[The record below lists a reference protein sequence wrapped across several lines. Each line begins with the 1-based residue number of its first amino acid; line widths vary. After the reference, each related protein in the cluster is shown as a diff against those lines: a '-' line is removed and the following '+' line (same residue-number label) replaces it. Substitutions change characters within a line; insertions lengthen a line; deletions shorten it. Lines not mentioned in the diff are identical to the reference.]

1 MPDPEKLPM
10 HIDQSLSYDDV
21 LLLPRYSDFT
31 PEQANVHST
40 LVADV
45 RLNIPIVSAAMDTV
59 TEADLAIAL
68 ALQGGTGVIHSN
80 MSPEEQASHV
90 TTVKRFLNWVIEGPV
105 VVRED
110 QSVAEAAEVMD
121 EYGVSGL
128 PVLNGEKLV
137 GILTSRDMRF
147 CRDISLKVRDVMTP
161 EPVVEVGNPHID
173 SAKEKFDAHKIE
185 KLPVVDGEGRL
196 TGLIT
201 VKDIEKHE
209 QFPHAATDPAGRLLV
224 GAALPPSEIE
234 QRMPLL
240 RDARVD
246 FVVVDT
252 AHGHSRNVLAAV
264 ETLRKEYATPVIGG
278 NVATREGTRRLIG
291 AGAQAV
297 KVGVGPGSIC
307 TTRVVAGIG
316 VPQLSAVMWAA
327 EVAREQGV
335 PVIADGGIKYSGDIT
350 KALAAGASSVMIGSL
365 FAGLKEAP
373 GQEIIYEGR
382 IFKTY
387 RGMGSIGA
395 MKRGSGKR
403 YQASENDEMVP
414 EGVEGRVPYRGELA
428 PYVHQLVTGLRKGMG
443 YCGAKTLAELRETAQ
458 FIQISPAGLREGHVH
473 DVTIMQ
479 EPPNYSR

>member
-1 MPDPEKLPM
+1 MQIE
-10 HIDQSLSYDDV
+10 QSLSYDDV
-21 LLLPRYSDFT
+21 LLLPQYSDFA
-31 PEQANVHST
+31 PEDAEVATT
-40 LVADV
+40 LVGDV
-45 RLNIPIVSAAMDTV
+45 KLNIPILSAAMDTV

-68 ALQGGTGVIHSN
+68 ALQGGAGVIHSN
-80 MSPEEQASHV
+80 LTAEDQAAQV
-90 TTVKRFLNWVIEGPV
+90 KMVKRYLNWVIEGPV
-105 VVRED
+105 VVRAE
-110 QSVAEAAEVMD
+110 QSVAEAADVMD

-128 PVLNGEKLV
+128 PVLSGEKLV

-147 CRDISLKVRDVMTP
+147 CRDMALKVRDVMTAD
-161 EPVVEVGNPHID
+161 PVVEVGNPHID
-173 SAKEKFDAHKIE
+173 SAKEKFDTHKIE
-185 KLPVVDGEGRL
+185 KLPVVDRDGRL

-201 VKDIEKHE
+201 VKDMEKHD
-209 QFPHAATDPAGRLLV
+209 QFPRAATDPAGRLLV
-224 GAALPPSEIE
+224 GAALPPTEVDA
-234 QRMPLL
+234 RMPLL

-252 AHGHSRNVLAAV
+252 AHGHSKNVLDAV
-264 ETLRKEYATPVIGG
+264 EKLRKHYEVPVIGG
-278 NVATREGTRRLIG
+278 NVATREGTRRLIE

-327 EVAREQGV
+327 EAARGADI

-350 KALAAGASSVMIGSL
+350 KALAAGASTVMVGSL
-365 FAGLKEAP
+365 FAGLREAP

-403 YQASENDEMVP
+403 YQASAEEEMVP
-414 EGVEGRVPYRGELA
+414 EGVEGRVAYRGELA

-443 YCGAKTLAELRETAQ
+443 YCGTRTLKELRETAQ
-458 FIQISPAGLREGHVH
+458 FIQISSAGLREGHVH
-473 DVTIMQ
+473 DVSIMQ

>member
-1 MPDPEKLPM
+1 MN
-10 HIDQSLSYDDV
+10 ITQSLSYDDV
-21 LLLPRYSDFT
+21 LLLPQYSDFV
-31 PEQANVHST
+31 PDQADVKTT
-40 LVADV
+40 LVDDV
-45 RLNIPIVSAAMDTV
+45 RLNVPIVSAAMDTV

-80 MSPEEQASHV
+80 MAPEDQASHV
-90 TTVKRFLNWVIEGPV
+90 KAVKRFLNWVIEGPV

-110 QSVAEAAEVMD
+110 QSVAEASEVMD
-121 EYGVSGL
+121 NFGVSGL
-128 PVLNGEKLV
+128 PVVAGQKLV

-147 CRDISLKVRDVMTP
+147 CRDMSLKVRDVMTSN
-161 EPVVEVGNPHID
+161 PVVEIGNPNID
-173 SAKEKFDAHKIE
+173 SAKEKFDTHKIE
-185 KLPVVDGEGRL
+185 KLPVVDSDGRL

-201 VKDIEKHE
+201 VKDLEKHE

-224 GAALPPSEIE
+224 GAALPPGEINA
-234 QRMPLL
+234 RMPLL

-252 AHGHSRNVLAAV
+252 AHGHSKNVLAAV
-264 ETLRKEYATPVIGG
+264 EKLRKEYTTPVVGG
-278 NVATREGTRRLIG
+278 NVATREGTRRLIE

-316 VPQLSAVMWAA
+316 VPQLSAVMWAS
-327 EVAREQGV
+327 EIARETGT

-350 KALAAGASSVMIGSL
+350 KALAAGASTVMIGSL
-365 FAGLKEAP
+365 FAGLREAP

-403 YQASENDEMVP
+403 YQAAEGEDMVP

-428 PYVHQLVTGLRKGMG
+428 PYVHQLVTGLQKGMG
-443 YCGAKTLAELRETAQ
+443 YCGARTLPELRETAQ
-458 FIQISPAGLREGHVH
+458 FVQISSAGLKESHVH
-473 DVTIMQ
+473 DVAITQ

>member
-1 MPDPEKLPM
+1 MNIE
-10 HIDQSLSYDDV
+10 QSLSYDDV

-31 PEQANVHST
+31 PDQAD
-40 LVADV
+40 VATTVVGDV
-45 RLNIPIVSAAMDTV
+45 RLNMPILSAAMDTV

-68 ALQGGTGVIHSN
+68 ALQGGAGVVHSN
-80 MSPEEQASHV
+80 MSPEDQAAHV
-90 TTVKRFLNWVIEGPV
+90 KMVKRFLNWVIEGPV
-105 VVRED
+105 VVEEGE
-110 QSVAEAAEVMD
+110 SVAQAAAAMQD
-121 EYGVSGL
+121 YGVSGL
-128 PVLNGEKLV
+128 PVVAGEKLV

-147 CRDISLKVRDVMTP
+147 CRDMTLKVRDVMTP
-161 EPVVEVGNPHID
+161 NPVVEIGNPHID
-173 SAKEKFDAHKIE
+173 SAKEKFDSHKIE
-185 KLPVVDGEGRL
+185 KLPVVDDGGRL

-201 VKDIEKHE
+201 VKDLEKHE
-209 QFPHAATDPAGRLLV
+209 QFPRAATDPAGRLLV
-224 GAALPPSEIE
+224 GAALPPSELE
-234 QRMPLL
+234 ERMPLL
-240 RDARVD
+240 QDAKVD

-264 ETLRKEYATPVIGG
+264 EQIRSRFPTPVVGG
-278 NVATREGTRRLIG
+278 NVATQEGTRRLID

-307 TTRVVAGIG
+307 TTRVVAGVG
-316 VPQLSAVMWAA
+316 VPQLSAVMWAT
-327 EVAREQGV
+327 EVAREAGI
-335 PVIADGGIKYSGDIT
+335 PVIADGGIKYSGDIV
-350 KALAAGASSVMIGSL
+350 KALAAGASTVMIGSL
-365 FAGLKEAP
+365 FAGLREAP

-403 YQASENDEMVP
+403 YQASEEEEMVP

-443 YCGAKTLAELRETAQ
+443 YCGARTLADLRERAQ
-458 FIQISPAGLREGHVH
+458 FVQVSPAGLRESHVH
-473 DVTIMQ
+473 DVSIMQ